1 MKWFS
6 VCLMLVSCSTIYSQN
21 PVVQDWT
28 LNFPP
33 RFDYNNFYIVD
44 MEKDKTGNIYLTG
57 YILDNIQGNND
68 IILIKIVTSSFL
80 VEWIAVYNGPANGDD
95 LVDDLEIDNGGNCIV
110 AGLTY
115 IGNNNSDYVTV
126 KYNPSGQQIWVNTY
140 NGSANHGDWINDLFV
155 DNTGNVYVTGASYE
169 ESQSYNNATTIKY
182 NSDGVMQWKNTY
194 VDSNFYS
201 DQGNGI
207 AVDDSGN
214 VYVACE
220 TFTTSLQFLTIKYN
234 SAGVEQWTRLAGST
248 AQNEYAQFIGLDNSG
263 EVTVRSE

>member
-1 MKWFS
+1 MKWLII
-6 VCLMLVSCSTIYSQN
+6 CLILMSYSTIYSQN
-21 PVVQDWT
+21 SVQQAWT

-33 RFDYNNFYIVD
+33 LLDYENFYVVD
-44 MEKDKTGNIYLTG
+44 MGKDNTGNIYLTG
-57 YILDNIQGNND
+57 TRYNNPGNAD
-68 IILIKIVTSSFL
+68 IILMKIVESSFL
-80 VEWIAVYNGPANGDD
+80 VEWIAVYNGPANSDD
-95 LVDDLEIDNGGNCIV
+95 VVHNLEIDNEGNCIV

-115 IGNNNSDYVTV
+115 TGNNNSDYVTI
-126 KYNPSGQQIWVNTY
+126 KYNPSGQRLWVNTY
-140 NGSANHGDWINDLFV
+140 NGSANFVDWINDLFV

-220 TFTTSLQFLTIKYN
+220 TFTTSL
-234 SAGVEQWTRLAGST
+234 
-248 AQNEYAQFIGLDNSG
+248 
-263 EVTVRSE
+263 